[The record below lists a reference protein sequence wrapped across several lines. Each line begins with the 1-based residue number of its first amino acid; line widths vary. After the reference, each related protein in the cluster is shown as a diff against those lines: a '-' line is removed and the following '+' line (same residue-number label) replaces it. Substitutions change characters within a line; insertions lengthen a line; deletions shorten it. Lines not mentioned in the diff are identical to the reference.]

1 MTPVFHAYR
10 QQRMTQRQSPYP
22 VVMTRLIA
30 LDMPASKMFVELV
43 QRTWSNGDA
52 VLLIDQRLP
61 TAGKKSLLDAMA
73 PSEIIDASFNSS
85 SIPNGRA
92 LLDGDA
98 LVIASSGSTGSP
110 KGIIHTHSSLLAG
123 AQASAS
129 RLQLTSD
136 DHWLV
141 CIPVSHVGGF
151 SVISRALH
159 TGAALTLHPAFDA
172 TAVQEASTHGVTHTS
187 LVATALSRI
196 ETSLFKSILLGGS
209 SAPANL
215 PTNVITTYGMTETG
229 GGVVYNGKPLDN
241 VEVKIVE
248 GEIHL
253 RCPMLMRAYRDDQA
267 IVLNDGWYATGDM
280 GAINDSGTIS
290 VFGRTTDLIITGGE
304 NVWPSVV
311 ENSLTSFSLVKEVVV
326 RGTPDATWG
335 QRVVAYV
342 VLNDSLGASDAALL
356 SELREHV
363 KQTLPAFYAPQ
374 QVIVLSQIPR
384 TSLGK
389 VDLQALPSA

>member
-1 MTPVFHAYR
+1 MA
-10 QQRMTQRQSPYP
+10 
-22 VVMTRLIA
+22 RLVA
-30 LDMPASKMFVELV
+30 LDMPASQIFVDQV
-43 QRTWSNGDA
+43 QRAWSNGDA
-52 VLLIDQRLP
+52 VLPIDQRLP
-61 TAGKKSLLDAMA
+61 PAGKKLLLDAMA
-73 PSEIIDASFNSS
+73 PSEVIDASATSS
-85 SIPNGRA
+85 SLPNGRP
-92 LLDGDA
+92 LQEGDA

-129 RLQLTSD
+129 RLQLTAD

-151 SVISRALH
+151 SVITRALH
-159 TGAALTLHPAFDA
+159 TGAALTLHPSFDA
-172 TAVQEASTHGVTHTS
+172 TAIQDASTHGVTHTS

-196 ETSLFKSILLGGS
+196 DTSLFRTILLGGS
-209 SAPANL
+209 SAPNNL
-215 PTNVITTYGMTETG
+215 PSNVITTYGMTETG
-229 GGVVYNGKPLDN
+229 GGVVYNGMPLDN
-241 VEVKIVE
+241 VEAKIVE

-267 IVLNDGWYATGDM
+267 MIPNDGWYSTGDM
-280 GAINDSGTIS
+280 GAINDSGAIS
-290 VFGRTTDLIITGGE
+290 VYGRKTDMIITGGE

-311 ENSLTSFSLVKEVVV
+311 ENSLTSHSAVKEVVV
-326 RGTPDATWG
+326 RGAPDTTWG

-342 VLNDSLGASDAALL
+342 VLNDSLHTSDATLL
-356 SELREHV
+356 SNLREHV
-363 KQTLPAFYAPQ
+363 KQNLPAFCAPQ

-389 VDLQALPSA
+389 VDLQALPIINS

>member
-1 MTPVFHAYR
+1 MA
-10 QQRMTQRQSPYP
+10 
-22 VVMTRLIA
+22 RLVA
-30 LDMPASKMFVELV
+30 LDMPASQMFVDQV
-43 QRTWSNGDA
+43 QRAWSNGDA
-52 VLLIDQRLP
+52 VLPIDQRLP
-61 TAGKKSLLDAMA
+61 PAGKKLLLDAMA
-73 PSEIIDASFNSS
+73 PSEVIDASATSS
-85 SIPNGRA
+85 SLPNGRP
-92 LLDGDA
+92 LQEGDA

-129 RLQLTSD
+129 RLQLTAD

-151 SVISRALH
+151 SVITRALH
-159 TGAALTLHPAFDA
+159 TGAALTLHPSFDA
-172 TAVQEASTHGVTHTS
+172 TAIQEASTHGVTHTS

-196 ETSLFKSILLGGS
+196 DTSLFRTILLGGS
-209 SAPANL
+209 SAPNNL
-215 PTNVITTYGMTETG
+215 PSNVITTYGMTETG
-229 GGVVYNGKPLDN
+229 GGVVYNGMPLDN
-241 VEVKIVE
+241 VEAKIVE

-267 IVLNDGWYATGDM
+267 MIPNDGWYSTGDM
-280 GAINDSGTIS
+280 GAINDSGAIA
-290 VFGRTTDLIITGGE
+290 VYGRKTDMIITGGE

-311 ENSLTSFSLVKEVVV
+311 ENSLTSHSVVKEVVV
-326 RGTPDATWG
+326 RGASDATWG

-342 VLNDSLGASDAALL
+342 VLNNSLGASNAALL
-356 SELREHV
+356 SDLREHV

-374 QVIVLSQIPR
+374 QVIVLTQIPR

-389 VDLQALPSA
+389 VDLQALPIINS